1 MGESAMN
8 EAMLKAL
15 VLESNGLIGEQ
26 NHRLK
31 ASQHLLHEA
40 IMIIKEQE
48 QTINILI
55 EVIEH
60 KDHTMNT
67 LDATVNTLKGIGN
80 RYRQI
85 LEAEGIS

>member
-1 MGESAMN
+1 MN
-8 EAMLKAL
+8 ESMLKAL

-26 NHRLK
+26 NQRLK

-40 IMIIKEQE
+40 IAIIKEQE
-48 QTINILI
+48 LTINILN

-60 KDHTMNT
+60 KDHTIDH
-67 LDATVNTLKGIGN
+67 LDATVKTLKGIGN

>member
-1 MGESAMN
+1 MN

-48 QTINILI
+48 QTINILN

-60 KDHTMNT
+60 KEHTIDT
-67 LDATVNTLKGIGN
+67 LNATVQTLKDIGN